1 MKNYKRTYIQTSI
14 AVYSPEIEQNLMHY
28 TFPSAKLREILPYLT
43 LPSLSIKEQVLQYSN
58 LDIMMFT
65 RSEHRKYAGET
76 VCVMS

>member
-43 LPSLSIKEQVLQYSN
+43 LPSLSIKEQVIQYSN

-65 RSEHRKYAGET
+65 RSKQENMQGKLY
-76 VCVMS
+76 V